1 MHNNQITLKISE
13 VLLSSQGQEKIDSAI
28 FEMLVNIS

>member
-13 VLLSSQGQEKIDSAI
+13 VLLSSQGKVKIDSTI